1 MSYNPYGG
9 SGSIVM
15 PPANVVVTSRRIG
28 SAGWRLHNTANGRAV
43 ARTPKRT
50 RNSRVTTNMPKGERI
65 LPTLDEATQ
74 ERLARALTSTK
85 TSATINLNVHDK

>member
-9 SGSIVM
+9 SGSIVVT
-15 PPANVVVTSRRIG
+15 PSNPVVTSRRLG

-43 ARTPKRT
+43 ARPKRT

-74 ERLARALTSTK
+74 ERLAQALTSTNV
-85 TSATINLNVHDK
+85 SAMINLNIHDK